1 MNVIKRVMGYVGTNT
16 YFLEKNGE
24 MLVIDPCLDP
34 NNDASKLF
42 DVIGDHKVVGVLLTH
57 AHFDHISGVDAI
69 CDKYK
74 CPLYMNQSEIEWLDN
89 PDLNLSYMVPETVI
103 IKTKPTVL
111 SLGNH
116 QISNF
121 DFEMIETKGHTR
133 GSVSYVFDDKVFDGD
148 FIFHLSVGRMDLP
161 TGSESDMMQDI
172 SDFIERFAT
181 INPTLYPGHGNTTTL
196 NKEIELNPYIR
207 L

>member
-1 MNVIKRVMGYVGTNT
+1 MGYVGTNT

-111 SLGNH
+111 SLGNQ